1 MGSGLSP
8 PGSGAV
14 YLTHRNF
21 HHLRVVEPPAPLL
34 LASQYRCSETL
45 VPFTRQSA
53 RSGGHV
59 RVVCLS
65 GVAGCLL
72 VVGIESGTFLR
83 HVFQIAPIAMVLGYA
98 IRRKPWTAPAAL
110 GLLGSWAF
118 FMGLIWLYLAG
129 VQTFFTGSYTLLEIA
144 LTILIGGFSVVGIV
158 ASWTADRTM
167 GRKRRILTAVAFAA
181 LQLGVM
187 WLSLFGDRI
196 LAMWSGA

>member
-1 MGSGLSP
+1 
-8 PGSGAV
+8 
-14 YLTHRNF
+14 
-21 HHLRVVEPPAPLL
+21 
-34 LASQYRCSETL
+34 
-45 VPFTRQSA
+45 
-53 RSGGHV
+53 
-59 RVVCLS
+59 
-65 GVAGCLL
+65 
-72 VVGIESGTFLR
+72 
-83 HVFQIAPIAMVLGYA
+83 
-98 IRRKPWTAPAAL
+98 
-110 GLLGSWAF
+110 
-118 FMGLIWLYLAG
+118 MGLIWLYLAG